1 MAVSAPKQPIPA
13 AIDTPIA
20 KTVAGKKFIEAA
32 GHTTQSFGL
41 GRIIGHIFALLYLSP
56 KPLCLDEI
64 VNELGVSKASV
75 SLAVRQLE
83 RWSAVRRIWVKGDR
97 KDYYEAETDFNSVLR
112 NGLVAVLRKKFQ
124 TAGQQIANVE
134 SSLNEGLERGEDGHR
149 NSIQVVA
156 ERVKKAREFQ
166 KRVESL
172 LNSPLLDELL

>member
-1 MAVSAPKQPIPA
+1 MPVTAPKQPMPA
-13 AIDTPIA
+13 AIEIPIA
-20 KTVAGKKFIEAA
+20 KTAAGKKFIEAA

-64 VNELGVSKASV
+64 VKELGVSKASV

-83 RWSAVRRIWVKGDR
+83 RWSALRRIWVKGDR
-97 KDYYEAETDFNSVLR
+97 KDYYEAETEFNSVLR
-112 NGLVAVLRKKFQ
+112 NGLVTMLRKKFQ
-124 TAGQQIANVE
+124 TAGQQIASVE
-134 SSLNEGLERGEDGHR
+134 SSLSQGMEHAEDGDK
-149 NSIQVVA
+149 NNIQIVA
-156 ERVKKAREFQ
+156 DRVKKAREFQ